1 MEFTYK
7 IEEKKD
13 YCLLHFSGN
22 LIEKNQALNMFERFD
37 ELLNK
42 DVKKFVIDM
51 ADFKYMNS
59 TGLNTLITILT
70 RARKAGGEAIVCRV
84 PENIKSLLA
93 ITKLNNIFTVV
104 ENEKDAENFMLKE
117 TI

>member
-1 MEFTYK
+1 MEFTYR

-22 LIEKNQALNMFERFD
+22 LIEKNQAINMFERFD

-42 DVKKFVIDM
+42 EIKKFVIDM

-70 RARKAGGEAIVCRV
+70 RARKAGGEAIVCCV

-93 ITKLNNIFTVV
+93 ITKLNSIFTVV
-104 ENEKDAENFMLKE
+104 DNVTEAENFMIKE

>member
-22 LIEKNQALNMFERFD
+22 LIEKSQALDMFERFE

-42 DVKKFVIDM
+42 ELKKFVIDM
-51 ADFKYMNS
+51 ADCKYMNS

-70 RARKAGGEAIVCRV
+70 RARKAGGEAIVCAV
-84 PENIKSLLA
+84 PDNIKTLLA
-93 ITKLNNIFTVV
+93 ITKLNSIFTVV
-104 ENEKDAENFMLKE
+104 DNEVDAEKFLLKE
-117 TI
+117 A

>member
-13 YCLLHFSGN
+13 YCVLHFSGN
-22 LIEKNQALNMFERFD
+22 LIEKNQALFMFERFD

-42 DVKKFVIDM
+42 DIKKFVIDM

-70 RARKAGGEAIVCRV
+70 RARKAGGEAIVCCV
-84 PENIKSLLA
+84 PENIRSLLA
-93 ITKLNNIFTVV
+93 ITKLNSIFTVV
-104 ENEKDAENFMLKE
+104 ENEKEAQQYMLKE
-117 TI
+117 A

>member
-22 LIEKNQALNMFERFD
+22 LIEKNQALDMFERFE

-42 DVKKFVIDM
+42 ENKKFVIDM
-51 ADFKYMNS
+51 ANFKYMNS

-70 RARKAGGEAIVCRV
+70 RARKAGGEAIVCCV
-84 PENIKSLLA
+84 PDNIKSLLA
-93 ITKLNNIFTVV
+93 LTKLNSIFTVV
-104 ENEKDAENFMLKE
+104 ENEVAAENLILKE
-117 TI
+117 A